1 MSSWLASLG
10 LGAKPVDPLDQVKE
24 WKRGISKEVRHL
36 ERDIRALEREEAKHQ
51 KECERLAKT
60 DRKAALI
67 VAKSIVQARK
77 AKEKMYLTRA
87 SMKSLEMQISNQ
99 AAVVKAAGCLQR
111 STAVMGS
118 LNDLMKI
125 GKMSEDMHAM
135 MREMERAGIVEEALS
150 EGLED
155 AFGSEE
161 LDAEADGEV
170 NKVLDELLNE
180 QFSGV
185 ASVPTSAPAAA
196 AAEPNLE
203 ASEPAAVSATEEDEE
218 IAALQSRLEGL

>member
-1 MSSWLASLG
+1 VRWRGLASSKRFPRE
-10 LGAKPVDPLDQVKE
+10 GAADLNPSPPLTSV
-24 WKRGISKEVRHL
+24 SS
-36 ERDIRALEREEAKHQ
+36 ALCYSCTSQ
-51 KECERLAKT
+51 
-60 DRKAALI
+60 
-67 VAKSIVQARK
+67 
-77 AKEKMYLTRA
+77 
-87 SMKSLEMQISNQ
+87 
-99 AAVVKAAGCLQR
+99 
-111 STAVMGS
+111 
-118 LNDLMKI
+118 
-125 GKMSEDMHAM
+125 
-135 MREMERAGIVEEALS
+135 ALS